1 MRFGWRLG
9 TPLRN
14 ARYQGEVGPKS
25 IQNVSKRDPNRIQNA
40 SKTYPKCRRG
50 EEGDGFFWYFFGI
63 CLGMVWIR
71 FGSILDRFWINSP
84 MVSSLCSSAGDT
96 GSQMQDRGC
105 KKPRARQAASRA
117 PSRAFSPP
125 RLLIQALSLHRWRHC
140 VRHLRMLRKIWH
152 GKRRR
157 ARHRARFR
165 RGCVA
170 SSISSSE
177 LCSDNRPRTA

>member
-1 MRFGWRLG
+1 MAFGYADEKRKIRKL
-9 TPLRN
+9 
-14 ARYQGEVGPKS
+14 
-25 IQNVSKRDPNRIQNA
+25 IQKTF
-40 SKTYPKCRRG
+40 KTYPNATQTESKTHPKRIQSAGGGRG
-50 EEGDGFFWYFFGI
+50 EEFFDIF
-63 CLGMVWIR
+63 LGAIWFR
-71 FGSILDRFWINSP
+71 FGSILDSFWINSP